1 LILSNS
7 FSGYCILFQNIIF
20 QIQFKSKHLANSMF
34 KVTKGV
40 VEALESP
47 FSNREDGQIIEDI
60 VQRIPGQDYEK
71 MRQGQHMPINRAF
84 PPAGGFV

>member
-1 LILSNS
+1 
-7 FSGYCILFQNIIF
+7 
-20 QIQFKSKHLANSMF
+20 MF
-34 KVTKGV
+34 KVTEGV

-47 FSNREDGQIIEDI
+47 FSNRKDGKIIEDI

-71 MRQGQHMPINRAF
+71 IRQRQHIPLNRAF